1 MRSTTYKMSNLMHCH
16 CSLTVPS
23 LRPVH
28 ALTAPSLRPHC
39 PGIQPD
45 EEQLT
50 TNHSLDKVSN
60 LMDKALE
67 SVCGF
72 ISVLPGAFSAYRY
85 CAIRSDPKTGEGPL
99 TAYFKV
105 VRIK

>member
-1 MRSTTYKMSNLMHCH
+1 
-16 CSLTVPS
+16 
-23 LRPVH
+23 
-28 ALTAPSLRPHC
+28 
-39 PGIQPD
+39 
-45 EEQLT
+45 
-50 TNHSLDKVSN
+50 
-60 LMDKALE
+60 MDKALE